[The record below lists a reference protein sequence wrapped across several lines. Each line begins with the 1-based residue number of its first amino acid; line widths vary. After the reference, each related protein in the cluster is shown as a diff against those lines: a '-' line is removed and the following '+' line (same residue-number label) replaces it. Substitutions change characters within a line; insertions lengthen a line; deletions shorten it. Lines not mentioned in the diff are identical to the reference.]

1 MRLSGLG
8 ADKRLEMGINRS
20 ACSSVITKTN
30 TKGRIRNSLNYN
42 SLQLFLSSLI
52 DEKNSKTKGLT
63 NSYFNYVCSSLA
75 PKTH

>member
-30 TKGRIRNSLNYN
+30 TKGRIRNLLNYN

-52 DEKNSKTKGLT
+52 DFEKKNQKRRS
-63 NSYFNYVCSSLA
+63 
-75 PKTH
+75 